1 MLNQKPKTNP
11 GILPQSQALGAAA
24 ADTHGSARNGR
35 RQTATIQPVR
45 GETKPAATAVEKSG
59 VTRAF
64 VLSLQGDPLMPCSN
78 ARARILIKKG
88 KAKIFR
94 LFPFTIQL
102 TQTKTYNLQ
111 PVAIKF
117 DPGASTTG
125 VALVRLDADRTHQ
138 TVLHLAELT
147 HRGQSIRKHMTQRAM
162 FRRRRR
168 SANLRYRAPRFN
180 NRTRRLGWLPP
191 SLQSRVDNV
200 ASWLARYRK
209 LAPITTIYV
218 ESVRFDMQA
227 LENPNIE
234 GVEYQRGTLFG
245 AELWEYLLEKWGRR
259 CAYCDRQD
267 IALEAEHIVPKAAFG
282 SNRVS
287 NLTLSC
293 HPCNTLK
300 GAQPIQSFL
309 IHDPKRVEYILAHTK
324 KPLAAA
330 AAVNIT
336 RPAIQNHFFATGLDV
351 QSASGG
357 RTKFN
362 RTHLTIPKTHA
373 LDAACVGN
381 LSSLYNWR
389 ISTLLIKA
397 TGRGAYQRT
406 RLDPFGFPRARLS
419 RQKSVH
425 GFQTGD
431 LVKATIPKGK
441 FRGTHQGRLA
451 IRARGAFVIQTTKG
465 NVETNY
471 RHCTRLMRND
481 GYTYQRRAQSDSSA
495 S

>member
-1 MLNQKPKTNP
+1 M
-11 GILPQSQALGAAA
+11 LPQSQALGASA

-35 RQTATIQPVR
+35 RHRATIQPVR
-45 GETKPAATAVEKSG
+45 GEIKPAAQAAEKSG

-88 KAKIFR
+88 KAKIYR

-102 TQTKTYNLQ
+102 TGKTTHNLQ

-117 DPGASTTG
+117 DPGATTTG
-125 VALVRLDADRTHQ
+125 ITLARLHADPTHQ

-168 SANLRYRAPRFN
+168 SAKLRYRAPRFRH
-180 NRTRRLGWLPP
+180 RTRRPGWLPP

-200 ASWLARYRK
+200 GSWLARYRK

-227 LENPNIE
+227 LENPDIE
-234 GVEYQRGTLFG
+234 GIEYQRGTLFG
-245 AELWEYLLEKWGRR
+245 AELWEYLLEKWGRK
-259 CAYCDRQD
+259 CAYCDQQEVP
-267 IALEAEHIVPKAAFG
+267 LEAEHIVPKAAFG
-282 SNRVS
+282 SDRVS
-287 NLTLSC
+287 NLTLAC
-293 HPCNTLK
+293 HPCNTRK

-309 IHDPKRVEYILAHTK
+309 TYDPKRLEYILAHTK

-362 RTHLTIPKTHA
+362 RTQLAIAKTHA
-373 LDAACVGN
+373 LDAACVGE
-381 LSSLYNWR
+381 LSRLNNWR
-389 ISTLLIKA
+389 IPTLLIKA

-406 RLDPFGFPRARLS
+406 RLDPFGFPRARLT

-451 IRARGAFVIQTTKG
+451 VRARGSFVVQTPTS
-465 NVETNY
+465 NIETHY

-481 GYTYQRRAQSDSSA
+481 GYTYHIKQHRDTCVR
-495 S
+495 